1 MFLAEMGCSEDRHN
15 LTIQEGPGLLEAENQ
30 SWAGSSVEWLLAPS
44 LGVAASAPGF
54 CSPRLSLSQN
64 HNSGLQNPRGMW
76 TYNLFRDPIS
86 HEGLDS

>member
-30 SWAGSSVEWLLAPS
+30 SWAGSSVEWLLAP
-44 LGVAASAPGF
+44 LWGWLPCPGF

-64 HNSGLQNPRGMW
+64 HNSGLQKPKGVW

-86 HEGLDS
+86 HEGFDS